1 MKNVLLYINIVL
13 IIAVAVLYYLLF
25 SNTAGSSATNKT
37 DEPEEIIHHQ
47 PADGS
52 SVTMAYVNLDSLRK
66 NYEFFTEM
74 NQLLLEKQKQ
84 HEANLRSR
92 QARLE
97 KKAADYQY
105 KFERHLVTRR
115 QAEEMQQELA
125 RDQQDL
131 LEFQQSISGQLANE
145 EQSMIT
151 QVYDSIYSYLR
162 DFNKKHNFT
171 FIMADAF
178 GGNLLYADSSL
189 NITQTVIK
197 GLNKRYKGNLLE
209 EDNNNEE
216 EEDKE
221 KKNDKAKTDEEED

>member
-25 SNTAGSSATNKT
+25 TNTVGSSTTNKT
-37 DEPEEIIHHQ
+37 NEPEEVVHHQ

-131 LEFQQSISGQLANE
+131 LQFQQSISGQLASE

-178 GGNLLYADSSL
+178 GGNLLYADTSL
-189 NITQTVIK
+189 NITQTVTK
-197 GLNKRYKGNLLE
+197 GLNKRYKGNLLDENDE
-209 EDNNNEE
+209 EKSDEKKEKDKAKNNEE
-216 EEDKE
+216 EENK
-221 KKNDKAKTDEEED
+221 